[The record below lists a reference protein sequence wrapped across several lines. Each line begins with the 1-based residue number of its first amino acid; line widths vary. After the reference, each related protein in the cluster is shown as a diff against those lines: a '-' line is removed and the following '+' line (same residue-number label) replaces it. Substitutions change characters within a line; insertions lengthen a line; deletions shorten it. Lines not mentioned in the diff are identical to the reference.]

1 MSTEDILNRIKAL
14 NSTDDLQPETP
25 EEEPS
30 AVDVSEDDTL
40 SDEVDETE
48 VEELESGELAEEE
61 TNDDEEESY
70 FDIDGEEITLSQIRE
85 WKQGGLRQSD
95 YTKKTTEVAD
105 TRKALEAKS
114 AQQDAVINSFNDK
127 VKALDSLIS
136 EQEASIDW
144 DELAE
149 DDPVGF
155 LMQQRKLDAKKAKLK
170 DAKAQQKEQFNAK
183 LAEESQILIGKM
195 PTWSDEQVRDS
206 EFKAALEYAT
216 NIGMDLS
223 GVSDHRVY
231 MALVQASKFNALDGK
246 KALTEKKVRKAPKA
260 IKATKG
266 KAKAKPTALEDAK
279 ARLKRTGSKED
290 AIAAIRQ
297 LYK

>member
-14 NSTDDLQPETP
+14 NSTEDLQTETP

-30 AVDVSEDDTL
+30 AVDVSDDDTL
-40 SDEVDETE
+40 PDEVEDE
-48 VEELESGELAEEE
+48 VEELESSELAEEE
-61 TNDDEEESY
+61 ANEDSEESY
-70 FDIDGEEITLSQIRE
+70 YDIDGVETSLSEIRE

-95 YTKKTTEVAD
+95 YTKKTTATAEKDREV
-105 TRKALEAKS
+105 TAKS
-114 AQQDAVINSFNDK
+114 LKLDESIKSFNDK
-127 VKALDSLIS
+127 VEALDSLIS
-136 EQEASIDW
+136 EQEASFDW

-149 DDPVGF
+149 DDPAEY
-155 LMQQRKLDAKKAKLK
+155 LKQQRKLDAKKAKLK
-170 DAKAQQKEQFNAK
+170 EAKAQQKEQFNAK
-183 LAEESQILIGKM
+183 LAEESNVLIGKM
-195 PTWSDEQVRDS
+195 PTWSDPQVRDS
-206 EFKAALEYAT
+206 EFKAALEYAAS
-216 NIGMDLS
+216 IDMDLS

-266 KAKAKPTALEDAK
+266 KAKAKPTAMEDAK
-279 ARLKRTGSKED
+279 ARLRKTGNKND

-297 LYK
+297 LYN